1 MYWVLLAGGGVLTTL
16 GAALIRAWTRR
27 ASSPAEAAA
36 APIIDLEGAL
46 EMETRE
52 EEEPTLID
60 PPLKPFHAPVT
71 KYARWAEECRERVGI
86 VDSIET
92 EIVDPQS
99 GSTRIVFRLD
109 TGEHVNAW
117 VAGPEWMGPFPRL
130 RNSSWNEAHSITAE
144 DTQAGFER
152 ALLLARSRQ
161 FDAGEAQ
168 Q

>member
-16 GAALIRAWTRR
+16 GAALIRAWTRS
-27 ASSPAEAAA
+27 ASSTAAEAPP
-36 APIIDLEGAL
+36 PIVDLEGAL
-46 EMETRE
+46 DAERE
-52 EEEPTLID
+52 EEPILLD
-60 PPLKPFHAPVT
+60 PPLPSLPVPVT

-86 VDSIET
+86 VDRIDT

-109 TGEHVNAW
+109 TGEHVSAW
-117 VAGPEWMGPFPRL
+117 LAGPEWMGPFPRL

-161 FDAGEAQ
+161 FDAGEPSK
-168 Q
+168 